1 MDEAH
6 EITRMLADVRDG
18 DQDAFDRVF
27 AIVYDELRRRARFQL
42 RESANAS
49 LVTTELVHEAYLKL
63 AGANARDWEGRR
75 HFHRV
80 AARAMRQI
88 VIDRARRHLA
98 ARRGGGSVP
107 VDIDRV
113 PIAAEDAP
121 ERLVALDDA
130 LSRLEVESPRA
141 ARVIELTYFVGLSVE
156 EAGDVLETSERT
168 VKRLRQFGRAF
179 LHRELAG
186 AADGGANAP

>member
-1 MDEAH
+1 
-6 EITRMLADVRDG
+6 
-18 DQDAFDRVF
+18 
-27 AIVYDELRRRARFQL
+27 
-42 RESANAS
+42 
-49 LVTTELVHEAYLKL
+49 
-63 AGANARDWEGRR
+63 
-75 HFHRV
+75 
-80 AARAMRQI
+80 MRQI

>member
-6 EITRMLADVRDG
+6 EITRLLADVRDG

-141 ARVIELTYFVGLSVE
+141 ARVIELSYFVGLSVE

>member
-6 EITRMLADVRDG
+6 EITRLLADVRDG

-63 AGANARDWEGRR
+63 AGANARDREGRR

-88 VIDRARRHLA
+88 VIDRARRHGTGPDDL
-98 ARRGGGSVP
+98 RLLFLR
-107 VDIDRV
+107 
-113 PIAAEDAP
+113 AE
-121 ERLVALDDA
+121 
-130 LSRLEVESPRA
+130 
-141 ARVIELTYFVGLSVE
+141 
-156 EAGDVLETSERT
+156 
-168 VKRLRQFGRAF
+168 
-179 LHRELAG
+179 
-186 AADGGANAP
+186 

>member
-6 EITRMLADVRDG
+6 EITRLLADVRDG

-42 RESANAS
+42 RESATAS

-75 HFHRV
+75 HFHLV